1 MKHCLIQ
8 RNKVKARNT
17 CFVKASDDWY
27 PSFPD
32 GTVEMRYHPKTK
44 YISLWGDDDFGMSKD
59 NSSEEEYNKLKKI
72 IVSQE
77 YLSKIGFRPCG

>member
-1 MKHCLIQ
+1 MKHRLIQ

-17 CFVKASDDWY
+17 CLVKASDDWY

-32 GTVEMRYHPKTK
+32 GTVEMTYRPKTK
-44 YISLWGDDDFGMSKD
+44 SISFWGDDDFGMQKD
-59 NSSEEEYNKLKKI
+59 NSSEEEFKKLKNI

-77 YLSKIGFRPCG
+77 YLSKIGFYPCG